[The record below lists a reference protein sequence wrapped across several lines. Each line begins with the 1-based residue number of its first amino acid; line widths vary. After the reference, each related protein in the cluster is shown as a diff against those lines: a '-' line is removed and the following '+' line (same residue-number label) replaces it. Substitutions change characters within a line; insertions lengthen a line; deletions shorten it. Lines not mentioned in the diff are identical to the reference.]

1 MLKVFDALPG
11 SIWLLICALL
21 FTGWATTA
29 YRLQGEQASHTKTQ
43 ATYAAQVAAAE
54 QSTRIE
60 SEKNRAIEQE
70 LSRAQE
76 THAQEIATL
85 RIHRDRD
92 RIAAGAVAD
101 RLRNAARA
109 TAALA
114 GEACAD
120 SSSAELREAAA
131 HAAQVL
137 GRVLAEI
144 DLFAGEVAEHA
155 DRSRIAGLACE
166 VRYDEVASILKG
178 GQ

>member
-1 MLKVFDALPG
+1 MLKVFDALPD
-11 SIWLLICALL
+11 SIWLLICPLL
-21 FTGWATTA
+21 FAGWAATA
-29 YRLQGEQASHTKTQ
+29 YRWHGEQAAHANTQ

-76 THAQEIATL
+76 THAQEIAAI
-85 RIHRDRD
+85 RVHRDRD

-131 HAAQVL
+131 HAA
-137 GRVLAEI
+137 RVLADVREQVDYHAGI
-144 DLFAGEVAEHA
+144 LARTADDAHFAG
-155 DRSRIAGLACE
+155 SACE
-166 VRYDEVASILKG
+166 RTYAAAREALKD
-178 GQ
+178 